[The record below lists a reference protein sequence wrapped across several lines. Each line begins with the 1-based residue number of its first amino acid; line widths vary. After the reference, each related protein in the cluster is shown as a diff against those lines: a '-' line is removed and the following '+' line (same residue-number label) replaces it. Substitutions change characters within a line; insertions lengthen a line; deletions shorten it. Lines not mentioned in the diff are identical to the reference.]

1 MVSLAGMDVAYGA
14 SIQLVKTGILC
25 FESAAAPDGQ
35 ATANALQAFNDVMA
49 LNAGDGHALKA
60 DYAWVTD
67 VAFTT
72 NTGVQGVYDSNTTSA
87 ALPVDQNGTV
97 QDIISVL
104 SVSAVTF
111 EGASFTTPTVV
122 PCTPSAGTASGD
134 HWTLDANNEL
144 LKAKATSG
152 RTTTLDLNECIT
164 DAVALINA
172 NADLTTGGQLGTA
185 YVAKGN
191 STAATPTTVI
201 ATAILADVALYV
213 EVLSLCKVA

>member
-49 LNAGDGHALKA
+49 INAGDGHALKA

-72 NTGVQGVYDSNTTSA
+72 NTGVQGVYDNNTTSA

-104 SVSAVTF
+104 SVSAITF
-111 EGASFTTPTVV
+111 EGASFTTPTIV
-122 PCTPSAGTASGD
+122 PCTPAAGGD
-134 HWTLDANNEL
+134 VWALDANNEL

-152 RTTTLDLNECIT
+152 RTTTLDLNECLT

-191 STAATPTTVI
+191 STAATPTSNI

>member
-104 SVSAVTF
+104 SVSAITF
-111 EGASFTTPTVV
+111 EGASFTTPTIV
-122 PCTPSAGTASGD
+122 PCTPSAGAD
-134 HWTLDANNEL
+134 VWALDANNEL

-152 RTTTLDLNECIT
+152 RTTTLDLNECLT

-191 STAATPTTVI
+191 ATAATPTSVI
-201 ATAILADVALYV
+201 STAILADVAAYV

>member
-104 SVSAVTF
+104 SVSAITF
-111 EGASFTTPTVV
+111 EGASFTTPTIV
-122 PCTPSAGTASGD
+122 PCTPSAGAD
-134 HWTLDANNEL
+134 VWALDANNEL

-152 RTTTLDLNECIT
+152 RTTTLDLNECLT

-191 STAATPTTVI
+191 ATAATPTSVI
-201 ATAILADVALYV
+201 STAILADVALYV